1 MPTKKYSHGKESLS
15 SLNEGVNVEQLLLTA
30 PSVTTLV
37 TALMHG
43 QAVFKTLIV
52 QAYAIIPREAEGYS
66 VELFGLSVRLSQKV
80 CTHISS

>member
-1 MPTKKYSHGKESLS
+1 MGKADVIITHW
-15 SLNEGVNVEQLLLTA
+15 VNVEQLLLTA

-52 QAYAIIPREAEGYS
+52 QAYAIS
-66 VELFGLSVRLSQKV
+66 
-80 CTHISS
+80 